1 MTCERVSI
9 IFSDREER
17 ERERERR
24 GGGVYDLWIY
34 LVAGKIGEKTKKINQ
49 RGSVVCVRV

>member
-17 ERERERR
+17 EREKG

-49 RGSVVCVRV
+49 RVSSLC

>member
-17 ERERERR
+17 EREREG